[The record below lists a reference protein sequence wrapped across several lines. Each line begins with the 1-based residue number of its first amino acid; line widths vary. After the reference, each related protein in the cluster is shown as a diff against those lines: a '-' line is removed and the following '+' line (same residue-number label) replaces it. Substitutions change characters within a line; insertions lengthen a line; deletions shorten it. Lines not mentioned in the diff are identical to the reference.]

1 MRTTNSSRWFHRI
14 ARVASRAASRAAVF
28 RASLIALSSAV
39 IVSGAAQA
47 QQHVPTGV
55 FLGGIAFAV
64 SDPKGDFGKNT
75 GNGYGV
81 DVSGV
86 WRLEEQGILNLRF
99 EGSFLGY
106 ASSTRRVPFVGTG
119 GLVKLDLKTS
129 SNIFTLVGGPQL
141 LGTKG
146 PLTPYVTALGG
157 FSYFGTNTS
166 VEGSNNNN
174 SEFASTNN
182 SSDASLAYGGGA
194 GVVARVYKSG
204 NTDVRLELGARYLRH
219 DKAKYLNDQRV
230 QEGFENN
237 RDPVPITGRA
247 DFMTYFIGITA
258 VLW

>member
-1 MRTTNSSRWFHRI
+1 MKRRTFSRTI
-14 ARVASRAASRAAVF
+14 AGVTTVAALLTMLAASARAQ
-28 RASLIALSSAV
+28 
-39 IVSGAAQA
+39 GAP
-47 QQHVPTGV
+47 HVPTGV
-55 FLGGIAFAV
+55 FSGGVAFAV

-99 EGSFLGY
+99 EGSFLSY

-119 GLVKLDLKTS
+119 NLIKLDLKTS

-141 LGTKG
+141 LGSKG
-146 PLTPYVTALGG
+146 PFTPYVTALGG

-166 VEGSNNNN
+166 VQGSNNTN
-174 SEFASTNN
+174 EDFASTNN

-194 GVVARVYKSG
+194 GLIARIYRSG
-204 NTDVRLELGARYLRH
+204 TTDVRLELGARYLRH
-219 DKAKYLNDQRV
+219 DNAKYLNDQRV

-237 RDPVPITGRA
+237 RDPIPLKGRA
-247 DFMTYFIGITA
+247 DFMTYFIGFNA

>member
-1 MRTTNSSRWFHRI
+1 MRMTFFSSSGKVRRTF
-14 ARVASRAASRAAVF
+14 AVAVT
-28 RASLIALSSAV
+28 LALSTLH
-39 IVSGAAQA
+39 AAAAHA
-47 QQHVPTGV
+47 QGSPHVPTGV
-55 FLGGIAFAV
+55 LLGGVAFAV
-64 SDPKGDFGKNT
+64 SDPRGDFGKNT

-119 GLVKLDLKTS
+119 NLVKLDLKTS

-166 VEGSNNNN
+166 VEGSDNTNND
-174 SEFASTNN
+174 FASTNN

-194 GVVARVYKSG
+194 GIVARVYKKG

-219 DKAKYLNDQRV
+219 DNAKYLNDQRV

-237 RDPVPITGRA
+237 RDPIPIKGRA
-247 DFMTYFIGITA
+247 DFMTYFFGVTA